1 MILTNRK
8 FGGIIMTN
16 TKFQK
21 NYDVFNAFLVSG
33 ADYDGS
39 LELPKI
45 KTSDLLPNKLVLFS
59 HAMARTWKDFDCWV
73 MFYEHDV
80 KCERLWKNPK
90 KYLNKL
96 KKFNGIISPDF
107 SLFRNMPLVMQQ
119 WNTYRNRALAFWL
132 QNNGVKVIPNIRFN
146 DERTYDFCFDSVE
159 KNKVVAIGTYGCIK
173 TKIDREYFKKGLK
186 ELVTRLTPKTIIVYG
201 AAPDSIFKPYKD
213 KGIKIVSFDSEF
225 SKAAKSF
232 KNTKRQVTA

>member
-1 MILTNRK
+1 
-8 FGGIIMTN
+8 MTN

-33 ADYDGS
+33 ADYEGNI
-39 LELPKI
+39 EFPKI
-45 KTSDLLPNKLVLFS
+45 KTSDLLPNKIVLFS
-59 HAMARTWKDFDCWV
+59 HAMAKTWKDFDCWV

-119 WNTYRNRALAFWL
+119 WNTYRNRALALWL
-132 QNNGVKVIPNIRFN
+132 QNNGIEVIPNIRFN
-146 DERTYDFCFDSVE
+146 DERTYDFCFDGVE

-173 TKIDREYFKKGLK
+173 TQKDGAKVYIKEVSEGKFNVIVEGSSGIITALKGIGQKALD
-186 ELVTRLTPKTIIVYG
+186 RLT
-201 AAPDSIFKPYKD
+201 
-213 KGIKIVSFDSEF
+213 
-225 SKAAKSF
+225 
-232 KNTKRQVTA
+232 KNYRWR

>member
-1 MILTNRK
+1 
-8 FGGIIMTN
+8 MTN
-16 TKFQK
+16 TKF
-21 NYDVFNAFLVSG
+21 
-33 ADYDGS
+33 
-39 LELPKI
+39 
-45 KTSDLLPNKLVLFS
+45 
-59 HAMARTWKDFDCWV
+59 
-73 MFYEHDV
+73 
-80 KCERLWKNPK
+80 
-90 KYLNKL
+90 
-96 KKFNGIISPDF
+96 
-107 SLFRNMPLVMQQ
+107 
-119 WNTYRNRALAFWL
+119 